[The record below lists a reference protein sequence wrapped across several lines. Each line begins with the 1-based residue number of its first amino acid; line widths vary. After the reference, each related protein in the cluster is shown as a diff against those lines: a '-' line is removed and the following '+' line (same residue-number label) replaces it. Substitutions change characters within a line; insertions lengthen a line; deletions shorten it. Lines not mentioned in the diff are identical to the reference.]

1 MEGDLEMNSL
11 LEGLKAGKE
20 KICVVGLGY
29 VGLPLAVS
37 LAEHFKVVGFDKNS
51 KRVEALRQGIDYTG
65 EVENREKLLNPN
77 LSFTDDPSAIRECKF
92 IIVAVPTPVDKLKN
106 PDLSFLKSAS
116 EVVGKNL
123 TKGSVVVYESTVY
136 PGATEEVCVPI
147 LEKESGL
154 KWKRDFFV
162 GYSPERVNP
171 GDREHTIERVIKVVA
186 GDTPETLELIAEVYG
201 TVVKAGVYKA
211 PDIKTAEA
219 AKVIENIQRD
229 INIALI
235 NELALIFHR
244 LGLDTKEVLKAAGTK
259 WNFLRFEPG
268 LVGGHCI
275 PVDPYYLAHKSL
287 EVGYVPELILA
298 GRRINEEIP
307 IYVAHELVKTL
318 IKAGKQVKGAKVLV
332 LGISFKENVPDVR
345 NSKVFEV
352 IKELREFGIEP
363 VVYDPIAREEDVKE
377 EFDIELERDYKA
389 KAPYDAILY
398 AVRHRVFLETFTLE
412 GLKRLSCEPSI
423 LFDIKGVFERKD
435 AEQVGF
441 IYWRL

>member
-1 MEGDLEMNSL
+1 MNNHVAFLINSI
-11 LEGLKAGKE
+11 AG
-20 KICVVGLGY
+20 GG
-29 VGLPLAVS
+29 AQ
-37 LAEHFKVVGFDKNS
+37 KV
-51 KRVEALRQGIDYTG
+51 
-65 EVENREKLLNPN
+65 
-77 LSFTDDPSAIRECKF
+77 AIR
-92 IIVAVPTPVDKLKN
+92 
-106 PDLSFLKSAS
+106 LSDHLPMSA
-116 EVVGKNL
+116 
-123 TKGSVVVYESTVY
+123 
-136 PGATEEVCVPI
+136 
-147 LEKESGL
+147 
-154 KWKRDFFV
+154 
-162 GYSPERVNP
+162 
-171 GDREHTIERVIKVVA
+171 
-186 GDTPETLELIAEVYG
+186 ELIAEIYG

-244 LGLDTKEVLKAAGTK
+244 LGLDTREVLKAAGTK

-332 LGISFKENVPDVR
+332 LGLTFKENVPDVR

-363 VVYDPIAREEDVKE
+363 VVYDPIAKEEEVKE
-377 EFDIELERDYKA
+377 EFDIELEKDYKA
-389 KAPYDAILY
+389 SNPYDAILY

-412 GLKRLSCEPSI
+412 ELKRLSCEPSI

-435 AEQVGF
+435 EEQMGF

>member
-1 MEGDLEMNSL
+1 
-11 LEGLKAGKE
+11 
-20 KICVVGLGY
+20 
-29 VGLPLAVS
+29 
-37 LAEHFKVVGFDKNS
+37 
-51 KRVEALRQGIDYTG
+51 
-65 EVENREKLLNPN
+65 
-77 LSFTDDPSAIRECKF
+77 
-92 IIVAVPTPVDKLKN
+92 
-106 PDLSFLKSAS
+106 
-116 EVVGKNL
+116 
-123 TKGSVVVYESTVY
+123 
-136 PGATEEVCVPI
+136 

-154 KWKRDFFV
+154 KWKQDFFV

-211 PDIKTAEA
+211 LDIKTAEA

-244 LGLDTKEVLKAAGTK
+244 LGLDTREVLKAAGTK
-259 WNFLRFEPG
+259 WNFLKFEPG

-332 LGISFKENVPDVR
+332 LGITFKENVPDVR

-363 VVYDPIAREEDVKE
+363 VVYDPIAREEEVKE
-377 EFDIELERDYKA
+377 EFHIELEKDYKT

-398 AVRHRVFLETFTLE
+398 AVRHRVFLETFNLE
-412 GLKRLSCEPSI
+412 EFKRLSLEPSI
-423 LFDIKGVFERKD
+423 LFDIKGVFDRKD
-435 AEQVGF
+435 AEELGF

>member
-1 MEGDLEMNSL
+1 MNKFLEDLKS
-11 LEGLKAGKE
+11 GKE

-65 EVENREKLLNPN
+65 EVESREKLLNPN
-77 LSFTDDPSAIRECKF
+77 LSFTDNPSTIRECKF

-136 PGATEEVCVPI
+136 PGATEEVCVQI

-154 KWKRDFFV
+154 KWKQDFFV

-171 GDREHTIERVIKVVA
+171 GDKEHTIEKVIKVVA

-235 NELALIFHR
+235 NELALIFH
-244 LGLDTKEVLKAAGTK
+244 
-259 WNFLRFEPG
+259 
-268 LVGGHCI
+268 
-275 PVDPYYLAHKSL
+275 
-287 EVGYVPELILA
+287 
-298 GRRINEEIP
+298 
-307 IYVAHELVKTL
+307 
-318 IKAGKQVKGAKVLV
+318 
-332 LGISFKENVPDVR
+332 
-345 NSKVFEV
+345 
-352 IKELREFGIEP
+352 
-363 VVYDPIAREEDVKE
+363 
-377 EFDIELERDYKA
+377 
-389 KAPYDAILY
+389 
-398 AVRHRVFLETFTLE
+398 
-412 GLKRLSCEPSI
+412 
-423 LFDIKGVFERKD
+423 
-435 AEQVGF
+435 
-441 IYWRL
+441 